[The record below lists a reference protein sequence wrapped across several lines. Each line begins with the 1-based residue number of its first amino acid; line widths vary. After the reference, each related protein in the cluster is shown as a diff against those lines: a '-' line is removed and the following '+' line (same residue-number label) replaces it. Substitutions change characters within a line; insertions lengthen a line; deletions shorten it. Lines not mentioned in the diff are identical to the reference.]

1 MSRVMCVRDI
11 VLEKD
16 SSSSVLGPGGGG
28 GMAPKKRWNAGRV
41 GGDTRPQY
49 PYTDM
54 SFAQVRLLDNG
65 VEKRE
70 QGFDGGIEGRG
81 HGFQFPP
88 IGDEYLAHSQANA
101 QVLEEIRNIRELL
114 ERVRDKK
121 SRMEE
126 KDKLFREWRMVALVT
141 DRMLFTFY
149 VMVNCVGL
157 FVLIMWQLSYKPVPK
172 ETETWNF

>member
-16 SSSSVLGPGGGG
+16 TSSTSVLSPGGGG
-28 GMAPKKRWNAGRV
+28 GMLPKKRWNAGRV
-41 GGDTRPQY
+41 
-49 PYTDM
+49 
-54 SFAQVRLLDNG
+54 RLLDNG
-65 VEKRE
+65 VDKRD
-70 QGFDGGIEGRG
+70 QGFDGGMDGRG

-88 IGDEYLAHSQANA
+88 IGDEFLAHSQANA

-157 FVLIMWQLSYKPVPK
+157 LVLVMWQLSYKPVPK
-172 ETETWNF
+172 ETEKWDF